1 MLDLSTTVDVS
12 TRVSQQY
19 VTGFENRKSYN
30 LAVALMWGHPYSDL
44 TCQLKIFWYS
54 WDLMVGILWFVE
66 NIDSFAFLR

>member
-30 LAVALMWGHPYSDL
+30 LAVALM
-44 TCQLKIFWYS
+44 
-54 WDLMVGILWFVE
+54 
-66 NIDSFAFLR
+66 